1 MSKKISL
8 CAMLIALAMIFSY
21 VEALIPFNFGIPG
34 IKLGIANLVIVVG
47 LCFLKPQEVFLVSL
61 LRIFLV
67 GILFGNGVS
76 LIYSIAGGMFSLAV
90 MLLLKRL
97 GGFSMLGI
105 SVAGGVAHNIAQ
117 LVAAMIVVSNWNLV
131 YYLPALLIGGA
142 ITGTLIGIT
151 ATKIWECLKIAGR
164 SAPIKN

>member
-21 VEALIPFNFGIPG
+21 VEVLIPFNFGIPG

-47 LCFLKPQEVFLVSL
+47 LCFLKPHEVFLVSV
-61 LRIFLV
+61 LRILLV
-67 GILFGNGVS
+67 GILFGNG
-76 LIYSIAGGMFSLAV
+76 MFSLAV
-90 MLLLKRL
+90 MLILKKA
-97 GGFSMLGI
+97 GGFSILGI

-117 LVAAMIVVSNWNLV
+117 LAAAMLVVSNVHLI

-142 ITGTLIGIT
+142 VTGTLIGIT
-151 ATKIWECLKIAGR
+151 AAKIWECLRLLGKIV
-164 SAPIKN
+164 PINH

>member
-1 MSKKISL
+1 
-8 CAMLIALAMIFSY
+8 MIFSY
-21 VEALIPFNFGIPG
+21 VEVLIPFNFGIPG

-47 LCFLKPQEVFLVSL
+47 LCFLKPQEVFLISL

-67 GILFGNGVS
+67 GMLFGNGVS

-90 MLLLKRL
+90 MLILKKA
-97 GGFSMLGI
+97 GGFSIWGI

-117 LVAAMIVVSNWNLV
+117 LAVSNVHLI

-142 ITGTLIGIT
+142 VTGTLIGIT
-151 ATKIWECLKIAGR
+151 AAKIWECLKIAGKT
-164 SAPIKN
+164 APINH